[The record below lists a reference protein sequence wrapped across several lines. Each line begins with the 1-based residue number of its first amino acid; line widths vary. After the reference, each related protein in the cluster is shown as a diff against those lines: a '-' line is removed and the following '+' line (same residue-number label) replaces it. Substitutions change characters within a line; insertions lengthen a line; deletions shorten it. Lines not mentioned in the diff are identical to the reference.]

1 MDPSNLTYP
10 IVFNASINATL
21 NPTPPNLIKDWLP
34 SIISIVVVII
44 GGLITYFVAIRIE
57 EQKHQYELKKEVYFG
72 VLDAIYEVNRLRI
85 ELYRSIHRDAR
96 KDSNLSSIEET
107 TKMLLELTLLLK
119 LHQSK
124 MQICANE
131 EINRIFDDVI
141 VKAPNIRDDG
151 TYIEF
156 DNAVRNKLIPAMNDD
171 LMKSRKNWL
180 RSWK

>member
-1 MDPSNLTYP
+1 
-10 IVFNASINATL
+10 
-21 NPTPPNLIKDWLP
+21 
-34 SIISIVVVII
+34 
-44 GGLITYFVAIRIE
+44 
-57 EQKHQYELKKEVYFG
+57 
-72 VLDAIYEVNRLRI
+72 
-85 ELYRSIHRDAR
+85 
-96 KDSNLSSIEET
+96 
-107 TKMLLELTLLLK
+107 
-119 LHQSK
+119 